1 MNQLLYP
8 GIDSL
13 QFSPTTHCDVL
24 CIFMAITG
32 FAKADDFFPLDQ
44 MGQKTNKQTS
54 KKQNNNSNNNNNNKT
69 RAHEDVVITVM
80 SSCMCSWK
88 VSGF

>member
-8 GIDSL
+8 GIDPL

-32 FAKADDFFPLDQ
+32 LAKADDFSLWTK
-44 MGQKTNKQTS
+44 MGQKTNKQ
-54 KKQNNNSNNNNNNKT
+54 QQQQQQQT
-69 RAHEDVVITVM
+69 RAHEGVVIITMM
-80 SSCMCSWK
+80 S
-88 VSGF
+88 

>member
-8 GIDSL
+8 GIDPL

-32 FAKADDFFPLDQ
+32 LAKADDFSLWTE
-44 MGQKTNKQTS
+44 MGQKTNKQTTATTTTT
-54 KKQNNNSNNNNNNKT
+54 NKST
-69 RAHEDVVITVM
+69 
-80 SSCMCSWK
+80 
-88 VSGF
+88 